1 MKTVIVLGLSTLIL
15 SMDVEASLSNLR
27 PEVQPD
33 PPISAQASPWA
44 VSQRSVASE
53 NQLARVYIDF
63 GIHAPIGRHGRID
76 LYFGG
81 PSHYYGY
88 PSHYRYRHH
97 YRYHKP
103 YYKHRQHRPYYR
115 HHKPYY
121 KHRHHHYKR
130 YPHHW
135 KRDHYRKYDHRRD
148 NRGPSRRHGHW

>member
-15 SMDVEASLSNLR
+15 SMDVEASLSSIR

-44 VSQRSVASE
+44 VNQGISATQH
-53 NQLARVYIDF
+53 QLARVYIDL

-97 YRYHKP
+97 YRH
-103 YYKHRQHRPYYR
+103 HRPYY
-115 HHKPYY
+115 HHY
-121 KHRHHHYKR
+121 KHHYKR
-130 YPHHW
+130 HYKRHYRHHYRSHPHHW
-135 KRDHYRKYDHRRD
+135 KRHHYRKYDHRGRHY
-148 NRGPSRRHGHW
+148 GPARRHGHW